1 MIDIFRPMMKEERLR
16 SLVRDYLMGEGFK
29 VGNLSG
35 VRPGDQ
41 IPLEW
46 DIDDVHFVKKS
57 DNGEAYTADEKFKE
71 FRERNPRDAFA
82 IRAAF
87 AFQQNAPGRDN
98 DSYPSHLEDVLE
110 ALKGKRDTVYTIP
123 ESDMQQYIS
132 DGARIIARS
141 IVDDIDDRVQKG
153 TLPVEVKDARISIY
167 VTPSSSR
174 HVSDYVEG
182 LRNNLQAYI
191 GSRLS
196 GKRKA
201 AKSDF
206 AKNAYREC
214 AEEIKKSIDIFT
226 RGVDRLGTYTY
237 FFEKFAKK
245 KYEEAVLL
253 AKEKF
258 GKIYDRVQVNPDSF
272 PEATQK
278 FVRNVVMKI
287 RRFENSIKQ
296 FQLPGEYL
304 TSTDIDVNRSF
315 RKIPVSDDP
324 KIQSDQRLVTQFTN
338 QIRDLARATD
348 PTRQAD
354 AREVDLS
361 RVSKDQLKDLSPFIK
376 KRWKGWKGQAVPSR
390 LTVDDLIKDF
400 EDERRGD
407 IPDWRKRMIAKNK
420 TEFSISAVPTMN
432 RTHIADFI
440 RADTSTL
447 PTFTHIAI
455 IADDNMESGITLR
468 EMRRVFDRIKGESN
482 PPLAIYGAPLLMIR
496 NQDKSER
503 THEKGYT
510 GRRKSK
516 LPVPAP
522 VSNVPQGSELYH
534 KIMSRLE
541 AMGNPELELAEPE
554 EETGELSP

>member
-1 MIDIFRPMMKEERLR
+1 MMNERKIREAVR
-16 SLVRDYLMGEGFK
+16 SYLMGEGFK
-29 VGNLSG
+29 VGNLSD

-41 IPLEW
+41 IPLKW
-46 DIDDVHFVKKS
+46 NINDIHFVRKS
-57 DNGEAYTADEKFKE
+57 DSGEAFTADEKFKE
-71 FRERNPRDAFA
+71 FQERNQRDAFA
-82 IRAAF
+82 IRSAF
-87 AFQQNAPGRDN
+87 AFQQNAPSSDN

-123 ESDMQQYIS
+123 EQDMQQYIS

-141 IVDDIDDRVQKG
+141 IVDDIDDRVQNG
-153 TLPVEVKDARISIY
+153 TLPVEVKEARISIY

-174 HVSDYVEG
+174 HVNDYVEV
-182 LRNNLQAYI
+182 LRSNLQEYI
-191 GSRLS
+191 GSRTS
-196 GKRKA
+196 GRGKTVR
-201 AKSDF
+201 SDF
-206 AKNAYREC
+206 TKNAYMEC
-214 AEEIKKSIDIFT
+214 AQEIKKSIDIFT
-226 RGVDRLGTYTY
+226 KGVDRLGTYAY

-258 GKIYDRVQVNPDSF
+258 GKMYERVQANPDSF
-272 PEATQK
+272 PEVTQK

-287 RRFENSIKQ
+287 RRFEKSIKE
-296 FQLPGEYL
+296 FQLPDGYL
-304 TSTDIDVNRSF
+304 RSTDIDVNRSF

-324 KIQSDQRLVTQFTN
+324 KIQSDRPIVRQFTN
-338 QIRDLARATD
+338 QIRDLARETD
-348 PTRQAD
+348 PAAPED
-354 AREVDLS
+354 AKEVDLS
-361 RVSKDQLKDLSPFIK
+361 RVREDQIKNLSPFIR
-376 KRWKGWKGQAVPSR
+376 KRWKGWSARAVPSR

-420 TEFSISAVPTMN
+420 TEFSISVVPSRN
-432 RTHIADFI
+432 RAHVADFI
-440 RADTSTL
+440 KADTSTL
-447 PTFTHIAI
+447 PAFTHIAI
-455 IADDNMESGITLR
+455 IADDNMESGVTLR

-496 NQDKSER
+496 SQEKSER

-516 LPVPAP
+516 LRVPAP
-522 VSNVPQGSELYH
+522 VSNVPQGSELY
-534 KIMSRLE
+534 KRIIDRLA

-554 EETGELSP
+554 EESDESREEDSR